1 MWYLALFC
9 TPLVSFLR
17 EGGETDQEDCAC
29 AIAYWTRGLL
39 RNGPHTRLL
48 GTERAGPEAS
58 AMAATSRASASG
70 ATTTCGG
77 GEEAPGVLASPLFV
91 PGTPCAFSPQER
103 RFLALS
109 GPDGRLRVWETA
121 SSRLHHEYVPSAHLS
136 AACTCLAWAPPG
148 AGGGRQSPGSKEG
161 PQRKKRKSEAV
172 VAGEQLDLLAIGTAV
187 GSILLYSTVKGELQ
201 SKLNGH
207 DNKINCVRW
216 HQDNGCLYSCS
227 DDKHIVEWNVETC
240 KVKCKWKGDNSSVS
254 SLCISP
260 DGRMLLSAGR
270 SIKLWD
276 LETKEVYRHFTGHA
290 AAVST
295 LRFITIRP
303 PNENQPFDGITGLY
317 FLSGAVHDRL
327 LSVWQVRSDRKERNA
342 VLSFTVTDEPI
353 HIDLTISE
361 SKDEPVK
368 LAVVCR
374 DGQLHLFEQVL
385 NGSCKKPLT
394 SQCSI
399 QIATPGEGNDS
410 TPKPVPILAAAF
422 CPDKESLLIVYGNS
436 LQPVI
441 EKVSLNSTES
451 HVCLVRDVK
460 KTLMLKTEMA
470 VTKVKTPI
478 VNSEVKMLVP
488 GIPGHSAAIR
498 SSVSGE
504 KTEIKRKSTTDGKEQ
519 TLEDRLGAMD
529 IDVMKMKQTSGLPQT
544 DNFAVLLVQ
553 GLESSDPEIL
563 NKVLQTK
570 KEAVI
575 KKTVARMPVHA
586 VVPLLHELTK
596 RLQGHPYSASQMVR
610 WLKSV
615 LTTHASYLS
624 TLPDLVPQ
632 LGMLYQLMESRVKT
646 LQKLSRLHGKLYL
659 IITQVAA
666 LEQAQDVTDV
676 DQTAKLVYEEE
687 SSEEGSDDEMVVEK
701 DSDENWD
708 EDDEGEESE
717 NDKQNKLSD
726 DEQEMAIEKEIN
738 GESDLD
744 PENESEEE

>member
-1 MWYLALFC
+1 
-9 TPLVSFLR
+9 
-17 EGGETDQEDCAC
+17 
-29 AIAYWTRGLL
+29 
-39 RNGPHTRLL
+39 
-48 GTERAGPEAS
+48 
-58 AMAATSRASASG
+58 MAAAGASAS
-70 ATTTCGG
+70 ASDTTCGC
-77 GEEAPGVLASPLFV
+77 GERATAAESPLFV
-91 PGTPCAFSPQER
+91 TGTPCAFSPHER

-148 AGGGRQSPGSKEG
+148 AGGGGGGGGGDRSPPTKEG
-161 PQRKKRKSEAV
+161 PQRKKRKSEPVGAS
-172 VAGEQLDLLAIGTAV
+172 GQLDLLAIGTAD
-187 GSILLYSTVKGELQ
+187 GSILLYSTIKGELQ
-201 SKLNGH
+201 NKLSGH
-207 DNKINCVRW
+207 DSKINCVRW
-216 HQDNGCLYSCS
+216 NQFNGCLYSCS
-227 DDKHIVEWNVETC
+227 DDKQIVEWNTQTC
-240 KVKCKWKGDNSSVS
+240 RVKCKWKGDNSSVS

-260 DGRMLLSAGR
+260 DGKMLLSAGR

-290 AAVST
+290 TAVSMLIFIT
-295 LRFITIRP
+295 LRP
-303 PNENQPFDGITGLY
+303 ASENQPFDGITGLY

-327 LSVWQVRSDRKERNA
+327 LSVWQVRSDRKEKNA
-342 VLSFTVTDEPI
+342 VMNFTVTNEPI

-361 SKDEPVK
+361 TKEEPVK
-368 LAVVCR
+368 IAVVCR
-374 DGQLHLFEQVL
+374 DGQLHIFEQIL
-385 NGSCKKPLT
+385 NGYCKKPLT
-394 SQCSI
+394 SKCTI
-399 QIATPGEGNDS
+399 QIATPGEGGDS

-422 CPDKESLLIVYGNS
+422 CSDKESLLLVYGNS
-436 LQPVI
+436 LQPVL
-441 EKVSLNSTES
+441 ERVSLNTTES
-451 HVCLVRDVK
+451 HLCLVRDIQ
-460 KTLMLKTEMA
+460 KTLTLKTEMA
-470 VTKVKTPI
+470 VTKVKTPLI
-478 VNSEVKMLVP
+478 NSEVKTLVP
-488 GIPGHSAAIR
+488 GIPGHSAAVR
-498 SSVSGE
+498 PLSCRE
-504 KTEIKRKSTTDGKEQ
+504 KNETKRKAGSKEESI
-519 TLEDRLGAMD
+519 EDRLGAMD
-529 IDVMKMKQTSGLPQT
+529 IDVMKAKQSSGGLPQT

-586 VVPLLHELTK
+586 VIPLLHELTK

-615 LTTHASYLS
+615 LTIHASYLS

-659 IITQVAA
+659 IVTQVAA
-666 LEQAQDVTDV
+666 LEKAQDVPDV

-687 SSEEGSDDEMVVEK
+687 SSEEGSDDEMAVEK

-708 EDDEGEESE
+708 EDDEGEAEE
-717 NDKQNKLSD
+717 NDEKEDASD
-726 DEQEMAIEKEIN
+726 DDQEMDVDKEIN

>member
-1 MWYLALFC
+1 
-9 TPLVSFLR
+9 
-17 EGGETDQEDCAC
+17 
-29 AIAYWTRGLL
+29 
-39 RNGPHTRLL
+39 
-48 GTERAGPEAS
+48 
-58 AMAATSRASASG
+58 MAAAGVG
-70 ATTTCGG
+70 ATACG
-77 GEEAPGVLASPLFV
+77 GEEEAEALGSTTFV
-91 PGTPCAFSPQER
+91 TGTPCAFSPRDR
-103 RFLALS
+103 RLLALS
-109 GPDGRLRVWETA
+109 GPDGRLRVWETP
-121 SSRLHHEYVPSAHLS
+121 SSRLQHEYVPSAHLS

-148 AGGGRQSPGSKEG
+148 AGGGGRLVPSKEG
-161 PQRKKRKSEAV
+161 PQRKKRKSEV
-172 VAGEQLDLLAIGTAV
+172 VEAGEQLDLLAIGTAV
-187 GSILLYSTVKGELQ
+187 GSILLYSTIKGELQ
-201 SKLNGH
+201 SKLSGH

-227 DDKHIVEWNVETC
+227 DDKNIVEWNTQTC
-240 KVKCKWKGDNSSVS
+240 KVKCKWRGDNSSVS

-260 DGRMLLSAGR
+260 DGKMLLSAGR

-290 AAVST
+290 TAVST
-295 LRFITIRP
+295 LTFITLRP

-327 LSVWQVRSDRKERNA
+327 LSVWQVRSDRTEKNA
-342 VLSFTVTDEPI
+342 VMSFTVTDEPI
-353 HIDLTISE
+353 HVDLTISE
-361 SKDEPVK
+361 SKEEPVK

-385 NGSCKKPLT
+385 NGYCKKPLT
-394 SQCSI
+394 SSRTI
-399 QIATPGEGNDS
+399 QIATPGEGSDS

-422 CPDKESLLIVYGNS
+422 CSDKQSLLLVYGYS
-436 LQPVI
+436 FQPII
-441 EKVSLNSTES
+441 ERVTLRTPES
-451 HVCLVRDVK
+451 HTCLVRDVQ
-460 KTLMLKTEMA
+460 KTLALKTETA
-470 VTKVKTPI
+470 VTMVKTPI
-478 VNSEVKMLVP
+478 VNSEAKMLIP
-488 GIPGHSAAIR
+488 GIPGHSAAVR
-498 SSVSGE
+498 SSSCRE
-504 KTEIKRKSTTDGKEQ
+504 KNENKRKPGGKEESI
-519 TLEDRLGAMD
+519 EDRLGAMD
-529 IDVMKMKQTSGLPQT
+529 IDTMKVKLPSGGLPQT

-563 NKVLQTK
+563 NKVLQVK

-575 KKTVARMPVHA
+575 KKTVARIPVHA
-586 VVPLLHELTK
+586 VIPLLHELTK

-666 LEQAQDVTDV
+666 LEQAQDKTDV
-676 DQTAKLVYEEE
+676 NQTAKLVYEEE
-687 SSEEGSDDEMVVEK
+687 SEEGSDDEIAAEK

-708 EDDEGEESE
+708 EDDEREDDEEKKEES
-717 NDKQNKLSD
+717 DS
-726 DEQEMAIEKEIN
+726 EQEMAVEKEIN

>member
-1 MWYLALFC
+1 MA
-9 TPLVSFLR
+9 
-17 EGGETDQEDCAC
+17 A
-29 AIAYWTRGLL
+29 A
-39 RNGPHTRLL
+39 
-48 GTERAGPEAS
+48 AGAGAS
-58 AMAATSRASASG
+58 AG
-70 ATTTCGG
+70 DTTCGG
-77 GEEAPGVLASPLFV
+77 GEQAVAAFETPIFV
-91 PGTPCAFSPQER
+91 AGTPCAFSPQER
-103 RFLALS
+103 RLLALS

-148 AGGGRQSPGSKEG
+148 AGGGRPSPSKEG
-161 PQRKKRKSEAV
+161 PQRKKRKSEV
-172 VAGEQLDLLAIGTAV
+172 VEAGEQLDLLAIGTAI

-201 SKLNGH
+201 SKLSGH

-227 DDKHIVEWNVETC
+227 DDKHIVEWNTQTC

-260 DGRMLLSAGR
+260 DGKMLLSAGR

-290 AAVST
+290 TAVST
-295 LRFITIRP
+295 LMFITVRP

-317 FLSGAVHDRL
+317 FLSGAMHDRL
-327 LSVWQVRSDRKERNA
+327 LSVWQVRSDRKEKNT
-342 VLSFTVTDEPI
+342 VMSFTVTDEPI

-361 SKDEPVK
+361 SKEEPVK
-368 LAVVCR
+368 IAVVCR

-385 NGSCKKPLT
+385 NGYRKKPLT
-394 SQCSI
+394 SKCTI
-399 QIATPGEGNDS
+399 QMATPGEGIDS

-422 CPDKESLLIVYGNS
+422 CSDKESLLLVYGNS
-436 LQPVI
+436 LQPVL
-441 EKVSLNSTES
+441 ERVSLNTTES
-451 HVCLVRDVK
+451 HVCLVRDIQ
-460 KTLMLKTEMA
+460 KTLTLKTEMA
-470 VTKVKTPI
+470 VTKVKTPV
-478 VNSEVKMLVP
+478 VNSEVKTLVP
-488 GIPGHSAAIR
+488 GIPGHSATIKT
-498 SSVSGE
+498 SSCRE
-504 KTEIKRKSTTDGKEQ
+504 KIETKRKPGGKEESI
-519 TLEDRLGAMD
+519 EDRLGAMD
-529 IDVMKMKQTSGLPQT
+529 IDVMKVKQSPGGLPQT

-553 GLESSDPEIL
+553 GLESSDPDIL

-570 KEAVI
+570 KEALI

-586 VVPLLHELTK
+586 VIPLLHELTK

-615 LTTHASYLS
+615 LTVHASYLS
-624 TLPDLVPQ
+624 TLPDLIPQ

-666 LEQAQDVTDV
+666 LEQAQDVPDV

-687 SSEEGSDDEMVVEK
+687 SSEEGSDDEMAAER

-708 EDDEGEESE
+708 EDDEKEEGEENNE
-717 NDKQNKLSD
+717 RDELSD
-726 DEQEMAIEKEIN
+726 DEQEMAVEKEIN